1 MYAKIWNYLR
11 GSVLFRCESLAPE
24 RVLNLCGVHGVAF
37 WDVRWETAERFT
49 LRTTRQGAADLESL
63 AAECGAVLTRL
74 EERGAPVDLGRMRRR
89 YVLWC
94 ALALAAAL
102 LWYGNTFIWDFQ
114 VTGNETVPT
123 EKILRALENNGVG
136 VGTRSLS
143 FDQEEL
149 RNRVLLELGDIS
161 WLSVNIKGC
170 TAHVQVVERKRPPE
184 MTDRDSFTN
193 VTAARGGLVTKVE
206 AWDGHALVA
215 KGDTVQVGQLLI
227 SGVADSPSEGVRF
240 MRGRGKVW
248 ARTWYT
254 LSAAVPLT
262 REEKTGEG
270 ETFSRVALDV
280 GKQRI
285 KLYGKGSMLGTGCD
299 KIVTYHPVTLPFGL
313 RLPLTLVREEIT
325 AHATQ
330 AAERTE
336 AQAKAEGQAQL
347 LAQLEQMLTEN
358 GTVTR
363 TTFSTQRQGN
373 VLLVTLTAE
382 CSEEIGVSVAVEV
395 E

>member
-1 MYAKIWNYLR
+1 MYAKVWNYLR
-11 GSVLFRCESLAPE
+11 GNVLFRCESLAPE

-94 ALALAAAL
+94 ALALTAAL

-114 VTGNETVPT
+114 VTGNDTVPT
-123 EKILRALENNGVG
+123 EKILRALENCGVG

-161 WLSVNIKGC
+161 WLSVNITGC

-184 MTDRDSFTN
+184 MADREGYTN
-193 VTAARGGLVTKVE
+193 VVAARGGLVTKVE

-215 KGDTVQVGQLLI
+215 KGDTVQAGQLLI

-285 KLYGKGSMLGTGCD
+285 KLYGKGSMLGAGCD

-313 RLPLTLVREEIT
+313 RLPLTLVTEEIT
-325 AHATQ
+325 VRAVQT
-330 AAERTE
+330 AERTE

-358 GTVTR
+358 GQVVS

-382 CSEEIGVSVAVEV
+382 CSEEIGVSTPVEV